1 METLDVQTERLRRFS
16 SAATAAGPVIQ
27 GQIFSSHASLI
38 EIDVRRAYCAG
49 AWISVIVLA
58 CTAVEAQARQVA
70 TQDYSARMQVLFGE
84 DPDLQ
89 WLRDIR
95 NEIVHAGEPGTPS
108 LLWKVDGAEIGAN
121 HAALEPEA
129 TRAVEIMFK
138 FVYGRSWRQ
147 STNLKHL

>member
-1 METLDVQTERLRRFS
+1 MQKERLRRFS
-16 SAATAAGPVIQ
+16 LAATAAGPVRP
-27 GQIFSSHASLI
+27 GQIYSSHASVI
-38 EIDVRRAYCAG
+38 ELDVRRAYCAG
-49 AWISVIVLA
+49 AWISVIVLSCA
-58 CTAVEAQARQVA
+58 AVEAQARQVA
-70 TQDYSARMQVLFGE
+70 TQDYSARTHVLFGE

-89 WLRDIR
+89 WLRAIR

-108 LLWKVDGAEIGAN
+108 HLWKVDGADIGAN
-121 HAALEPEA
+121 QAALEPEA

>member
-1 METLDVQTERLRRFS
+1 MEPLDVQTERQRRFS
-16 SAATAAGPVIQ
+16 LAAKAAGPVRQ
-27 GQIFSSHASLI
+27 GQIFSSHALLI

-70 TQDYSARMQVLFGE
+70 TQDYSVRMQVLFGE

-89 WLRDIR
+89 WLRAIR
-95 NEIVHAGEPGTPS
+95 NEIIHAAEPGTPS
-108 LLWKVDGAEIGAN
+108 LIWKVDGADIGEN

-129 TRAVEIMFK
+129 TRAVEVMFK
-138 FVYGRSWRQ
+138 SVYRQ
-147 STNLKHL
+147 SRRPSV